1 MVNYTDQPQLAKDLK
16 ETNDCF
22 VRALAMAAGISYN
35 EAHQIASAE
44 FGRKERKGTK
54 GVQGTIHQLNQ
65 RNRLAHLGLE
75 IQRVNHTWVN
85 RKGQVNGVNIRGFYN
100 RYGKGHYLVLVS
112 GHALAI
118 IDGQIQ
124 DWTTKAKHI
133 GRTVQAAYRVANLR
147 QLDLFANC

>member
-22 VRALAMAAGISYN
+22 VRALAIAAGITYT
-35 EAHQIASAE
+35 EAHGIASAE
-44 FGRKERKGTK
+44 FGRKERNGTK
-54 GVQGTIHQLNQ
+54 GVRSTIHQLNQ
-65 RNRLAHLGLE
+65 RNHLSHIGLE
-75 IQRVNHTWVN
+75 IKGVNHTYVN
-85 RKGQVNGVNIRGFYN
+85 RKGHIHGLNIRGFYN

-118 IDGQIQ
+118 IDGKIQ
-124 DWTTKAKHI
+124 DWSTKVKHI
-133 GRTVQAAYRVANLR
+133 GRTVKAAYRVDNLR